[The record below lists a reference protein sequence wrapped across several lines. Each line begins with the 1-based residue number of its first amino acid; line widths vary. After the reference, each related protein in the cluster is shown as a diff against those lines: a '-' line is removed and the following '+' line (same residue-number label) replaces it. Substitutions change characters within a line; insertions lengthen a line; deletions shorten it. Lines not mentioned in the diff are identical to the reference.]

1 MDTLPQ
7 FPESVH
13 KYVEAVFASA
23 NRRVCEKIMRV
34 PNCSEP
40 SLDTTFVEAISQ
52 FGGPQIVE
60 PGWAV
65 RIDVHF
71 IGGLRHWRQWEIAD
85 IGLMVFARKG
95 TSVVTKKVA
104 LLQSKRLY
112 PKSGAIH
119 EESLEDYRIGM
130 GNLLPSQSSSQ
141 SLSLNHTFEFS
152 NDSKYRA
159 LSVKDDQYHLIDQFE
174 SSSDLPVEYLFY
186 NPWSMDAAYS
196 FPLGI
201 GQTLGSESN
210 GGCRV
215 VPATILREAMN
226 AKRKGYSPSF
236 LDITSAMAEAS
247 PNQAGWRV
255 EHYVSDHVLRCK
267 RGKIFEGLNQENIF
281 NLFNRRSGPIAAA
294 LSITIEQLERAA

>member
-1 MDTLPQ
+1 MEPLPC

-13 KYVEAVFASA
+13 SYVEAVFATA
-23 NRRVCEKIMRV
+23 NRRVCEKILRM

-71 IGGLRHWRQWEIAD
+71 IGGLRHWHQWEIAD

-95 TSVVTKKVA
+95 PSLVAKKVA

-119 EESLEDYRIGM
+119 EESVEDYRIGM
-130 GNLLPSQSSSQ
+130 GTLLPSNVSNQ
-141 SLSLNHTFEFS
+141 SLSLKHTFDFS
-152 NDSKYRA
+152 NDSKYKA
-159 LSVKDDQYHLIDQFE
+159 LKVLDEQYVSIMSFE
-174 SSSDLPVEYLFY
+174 ESGELPVEYLFY
-186 NPWSMDAAYS
+186 NPWTIDANYA
-196 FPLGI
+196 FPMI
-201 GQTLGSESN
+201 KRDTLGEPAN

-215 VPATILREAMN
+215 VPASVLREALIKKDKN
-226 AKRKGYSPSF
+226 YSPTF
-236 LDITSAMAEAS
+236 GDVKAAMHELSPEA
-247 PNQAGWRV
+247 AGWRI
-255 EHYVSDHVLRCK
+255 EDYVSNQLLRCK
-267 RGKIFEGLNQENIF
+267 RGKLFEGLNQENIF

-294 LSITIEQLERAA
+294 LSITIEQVASF